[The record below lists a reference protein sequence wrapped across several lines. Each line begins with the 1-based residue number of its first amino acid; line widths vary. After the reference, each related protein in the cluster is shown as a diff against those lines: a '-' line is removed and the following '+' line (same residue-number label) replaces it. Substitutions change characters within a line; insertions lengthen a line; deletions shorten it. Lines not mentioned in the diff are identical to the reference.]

1 MKTNSKQK
9 DRNYGLGVL
18 LLLITIIMVGCVYLD
33 SININQNTNPEEE
46 PVYWVKAGEVATF
59 TVKGHIEA
67 AEDATRR
74 FLVAILV
81 PKSWNARENTTVTYV
96 ADGVEDGVT
105 SLPMSP
111 VDTKLVPKNA
121 TVPWAEL
128 LMAEYG
134 VGTNVLNDME
144 WVAFRTD
151 KLYSI
156 KNHDYANFT
165 ITLKCKAGPKN
176 LRFKPAF
183 FINFAEDDF
192 PSDEKYKKYS
202 DSDQCFEVVEGDGG
216 VIDFCSFHFNKVE
229 PLAAL
234 QDDYVTFSF
243 LGDIYSN
250 DLVKEDAIYMEATAY
265 TDNGNVYSVN
275 EKSEKTLMIKDDR
288 PYTNIY
294 NLTIWPTGFF
304 AIPAGETI
312 TRIDYIFTNADGT
325 INITSTDDKIAAGGD
340 DEVEGEEEP
349 FYSELICE

>member
-1 MKTNSKQK
+1 MKTSSKQK
-9 DRNYGLGVL
+9 IKSYKTGSL
-18 LLLITIIMVGCVYLD
+18 LLLIMLIMIGCVYLD
-33 SININQNTNPEEE
+33 SVSINQGTDEDPI
-46 PVYWVKAGEVATF
+46 YWVKAGEVATF

-67 AEDATRR
+67 AEDQTRR

-81 PKSWNARENTTVTYV
+81 PKSWNARENTTVTYI
-96 ADGVEDGVT
+96 ADGVEDGYT

-121 TVPWAEL
+121 TIPWSEL

-134 VGTNVLNDME
+134 VSTNVLNDME

-151 KLYSI
+151 KLYAI
-156 KNHDYANFT
+156 KNHDYANIT
-165 ITLKCKAGPKN
+165 ITIKCKAGPKN

-192 PSDEKYKKYS
+192 PGDDKYKKYS
-202 DSDQCFEVVEGDGG
+202 PGNQCFEVVEGDGS
-216 VIDFCSFHFNKVE
+216 VTDFCAFHFNKTE

-250 DLVKEDAIYMEATAY
+250 DLVKADAIYMAATAY
-265 TDNGNVYSVN
+265 TDNGHTYIMD
-275 EKSEKTLMIKDDR
+275 EKSEKTLMTKEDR
-288 PYTNIY
+288 DFSNVY
-294 NLTIWPTGFF
+294 NLTIWPAGYFG
-304 AIPAGETI
+304 IPEGEII

-325 INITSTDDKIAAGGD
+325 VNITSTDDKIAAEGG
-340 DEVEGEEEP
+340 EAEGEEEP
-349 FYSELICE
+349 FVCELVCE